1 MVSSSLTS
9 SFWFYPNL
17 CVFPRIGFS
26 KFLIIYWTL
35 QGRGQRR
42 RKQRDGKME
51 AKLTKGREG
60 DGMKTGESKIEA
72 NFLFSA
78 VKII

>member
-1 MVSSSLTS
+1 
-9 SFWFYPNL
+9 
-17 CVFPRIGFS
+17 
-26 KFLIIYWTL
+26 
-35 QGRGQRR
+35 
-42 RKQRDGKME
+42 ME